1 MSNEKNLKIEP
12 VKIDESKLNVKD
24 YGLWSFPSLHL
35 MVGKIASGKSTFLN
49 NLINKIWNPV
59 FEDRIILFSPT
70 ARNDPIINKLIEDE
84 KIYAHFPV
92 FNMDIMDKVLETL
105 DEDENDDRYLIVLD
119 DAMGMIPATN
129 SREARWFNKW
139 IANFRHEPVEGKVS
153 IIISIQ
159 KFSSV
164 NNVVRSNLHYIYL
177 LGKASEKEL
186 KQYSE
191 EMNAISGGS
200 SDKFLELYKKAKEGD
215 HPYHFMT
222 LDFKQLRVLKDFDKL
237 MFDGLNNKDVSEAK
251 SMVGGYVNRKGQ
263 PLFSSETANAILAPL
278 FKPGAITP
286 TVTKPA
292 LEEQYQDDA
301 ASSIKPLVESISQ
314 KDYQKI
320 LEAIR

>member
-1 MSNEKNLKIEP
+1 MSKSLKVEP
-12 VKIDESKLNVKD
+12 VKIDEKLLNRVEH
-24 YGLWSFPSLHL
+24 GIWEFPSLHL
-35 MVGKIASGKSTFLN
+35 IVGKIASGKSTFLHN
-49 NLINKIWNPV
+49 IIDKFWNPV
-59 FEDRIILFSPT
+59 FKENIILFSPT
-70 ARNDPIINKLIEDE
+70 ARNDPIMNTLIEG
-84 KIYAHFPV
+84 
-92 FNMDIMDKVLETL
+92 DKVFIHFTEFTNEIAKRVLEVIK
-105 DEDENDDRYLIVLD
+105 EDENSNSKWLIILD

-200 SDKFLELYKKAKEGD
+200 SEKFLELYKKAKEGD

-222 LDFKQLRVLKDFDKL
+222 LDFKQLRVLKDFDNL
-237 MFDGLNNKDVSEAK
+237 MFDGLNNRDVSEAVK
-251 SMVGGYVNRKGQ
+251 KDDNLGD
-263 PLFSSETANAILAPL
+263 
-278 FKPGAITP
+278 
-286 TVTKPA
+286 
-292 LEEQYQDDA
+292 EENEKKTDEE
-301 ASSIKPLVESISQ
+301 KEN
-314 KDYQKI
+314 
-320 LEAIR
+320 

>member
-105 DEDENDDRYLIVLD
+105 EEDENDDRYLIVLD
-119 DAMGMIPATN
+119 DAMGMIPPTM
-129 SREARWFNKW
+129 SREGQRFNKW
-139 IANFRHEPVEGKVS
+139 IANFRHVPREGKCS

-164 NNVVRSNLHYIYL
+164 NNVIRSNIHYMYL
-177 LGKASEKEL
+177 LGKVSEKEL

-191 EMNAISGGS
+191 ELNAITDG
-200 SDKFLELYKKAKEGD
+200 SDKKFIELYHQAKAGSK
-215 HPYHFMT
+215 YNFMK
-222 LDFKQLRVLKDFDKL
+222 LDFKKLRVLKNFDEILHEENEEENKS
-237 MFDGLNNKDVSEAK
+237 NNDKSEDLK
-251 SMVGGYVNRKGQ
+251 E
-263 PLFSSETANAILAPL
+263 L
-278 FKPGAITP
+278 
-286 TVTKPA
+286 
-292 LEEQYQDDA
+292 LEEENH
-301 ASSIKPLVESISQ
+301 K
-314 KDYQKI
+314 KI
-320 LEAIR
+320 DSDKEE

>member
-1 MSNEKNLKIEP
+1 MSNSLKVEP
-12 VKIDESKLNVKD
+12 VKIDEKLLNKVD
-24 YGLWSFPSLHL
+24 HGIWEYPSLHL
-35 MVGKIASGKSTFLN
+35 IVGKIASGKSTFLHN
-49 NLINKIWNPV
+49 IITRFWEPV
-59 FEDRIILFSPT
+59 FKTNIILFSPT
-70 ARNDPIINKLIEDE
+70 ARNDPIMNTLIEND
-84 KIYAHFPV
+84 KIFIHFTE
-92 FNMDIMDKVLETL
+92 FNNDIAKRVLEVIKE
-105 DEDENDDRYLIVLD
+105 DEDPKSRWLIILD

-200 SDKFLELYKKAKEGD
+200 SEKFLELYNKSKQGD

-222 LDFKQLRVLKDFDKL
+222 LDFKQLRVLKDFDTL
-237 MFDGLNNKDVSEAK
+237 MFDGLNNRDVSQ
-251 SMVGGYVNRKGQ
+251 SMEKENEKNINEDNKYD
-263 PLFSSETANAILAPL
+263 
-278 FKPGAITP
+278 
-286 TVTKPA
+286 
-292 LEEQYQDDA
+292 EE
-301 ASSIKPLVESISQ
+301 KE
-314 KDYQKI
+314 
-320 LEAIR
+320 

>member
-1 MSNEKNLKIEP
+1 MSKSLKVEP
-12 VKIDESKLNVKD
+12 VKIDEKLLNRVD
-24 YGLWSFPSLHL
+24 HGIWEFPSLHL
-35 MVGKIASGKSTFLN
+35 IVGKIASGKSTFLHN
-49 NLINKIWNPV
+49 IIDKFWNPV
-59 FEDRIILFSPT
+59 FKENVILFSPT
-70 ARNDPIINKLIEDE
+70 ARNDPIMNTLIE
-84 KIYAHFPV
+84 H
-92 FNMDIMDKVLETL
+92 DKVFIHFTEFTNEIAKRVLEVIK
-105 DEDENDDRYLIVLD
+105 EDENPKSRWLIILD

-139 IANFRHEPVEGKVS
+139 IANFRHEPIEGKCS

-200 SDKFLELYKKAKEGD
+200 SEKFLELYKKAKEGD

-237 MFDGLNNKDVSEAK
+237 MFDGLNNKDVSD
-251 SMVGGYVNRKGQ
+251 
-263 PLFSSETANAILAPL
+263 TAVEDN
-278 FKPGAITP
+278 
-286 TVTKPA
+286 
-292 LEEQYQDDA
+292 LED
-301 ASSIKPLVESISQ
+301 VENE
-314 KDYQKI
+314 KKTDEEK
-320 LEAIR
+320 EN